1 MSPVS
6 AGGRRNVQGLP
17 KHYARVGSLP
27 RSGDFRL
34 YAEITMADPD
44 TDRPTEIDLEMGQRE
59 RLMALFSLVETFD
72 GREAVITFC
81 ETQVSSQRDE

>member
-1 MSPVS
+1 VSPVS

-34 YAEITMADPD
+34 YAEITM
-44 TDRPTEIDLEMGQRE
+44 TEPKKEQLTEVGLELRQRE
-59 RLMALFSLVETFD
+59 RLLEMFHRVETYD
-72 GREAVITFC
+72 ARESVIIFC
-81 ETQVSSQRDE
+81 EKLTQQKR